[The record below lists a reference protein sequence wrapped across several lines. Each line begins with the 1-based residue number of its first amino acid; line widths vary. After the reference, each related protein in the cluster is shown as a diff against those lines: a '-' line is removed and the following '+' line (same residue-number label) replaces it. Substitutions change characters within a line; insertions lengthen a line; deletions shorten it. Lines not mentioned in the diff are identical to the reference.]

1 MYQNRGNTFMLF
13 SADPLVSQKEFEAHL
28 KAQVAED
35 GTILNTVQ
43 NDPRI
48 RLVGINS
55 VASLD
60 NIIHTA
66 INNVNL
72 FNAQRKAGDKTLKLE
87 IILTEKELD
96 N

>member
-1 MYQNRGNTFMLF
+1 MLF

-48 RLVGINS
+48 RLIGINS

-60 NIIHTA
+60 
-66 INNVNL
+66 
-72 FNAQRKAGDKTLKLE
+72 
-87 IILTEKELD
+87 
-96 N
+96 

>member
-48 RLVGINS
+48 RLIGING
-55 VASLD
+55 VYNL
-60 NIIHTA
+60 NISSKVF
-66 INNVNL
+66 NVTYAL
-72 FNAQRKAGDKTLKLE
+72 YALKYF
-87 IILTEKELD
+87 
-96 N
+96 